1 MQFSQLAT
9 LLSGAALAAAANTI
23 TLVSQDS
30 TDRTVYFTGNPGA
43 GVIPA
48 TFVPASQSVVVN
60 VPQDW
65 QGNFYSVS
73 AGQPNVPGMLGEVA
87 FNSWAGQTFFD
98 VSAIVNPNDVN
109 GVKMIYPAGTSAAS
123 LTNTLITSGCDL
135 FPCPNA
141 YYQPDDVQTKSTSET
156 DLICTL
162 GTAANAARS
171 VESEQADAPVFSHE
185 WVTRRWTA
193 SAKWTVKA

>member
-1 MQFSQLAT
+1 MQFSKLAT
-9 LLSGAALAAAANTI
+9 LLSGAAIAAAANTI
-23 TLVSQDS
+23 TFVSQDS

-43 GVIPA
+43 GVIAA
-48 TFVPASQSVVVN
+48 TLVPGLQSVSVD
-60 VPQDW
+60 VPQNW

-109 GVKMIYPAGTSAAS
+109 GIKMLYPAGLSGAS
-123 LTNTLITSGCDL
+123 LANTLITSGCDIY
-135 FPCPNA
+135 PCGNA
-141 YYQPDDVQTKSTSET
+141 YYLPNDVQTKSTSET

-171 VESEQADAPVFSHE
+171 AESEQADAPVFSHD
-185 WVTRRWTA
+185 WVLRRWTA
-193 SAKWTVKA
+193 SAKWSVKA